1 MSTTLEIALQA
12 FTTELLQSS
21 KPASPRTVE
30 AYTGTVRRE
39 LGRFGERWSEYS
51 YVRKALSDWRERL
64 GKAKAAKKISDSKI
78 RLDVAA
84 LRKFYTFAVDH
95 AFINKNPMEGI
106 ASQSRE
112 HRLPRPMSVEDVSR
126 LMEAVE
132 SELTTDVLCVQYR
145 AMFGMFLNGL
155 RQVEVIRLKLRN
167 IEYDS
172 MERTLVVRVT
182 GKGGYEGEVVLQP
195 ETAAYLG
202 LYLLQRFGSL
212 NWRETFEK
220 ALGTNEERIFRL
232 VSSLLRTASNDL
244 REQAVFQWKGR
255 PFIRQE
261 VNRVFRK
268 YRTKAGISDT
278 YGPHSLRHTCATEM
292 LNRGADI
299 RAVQEVLRHRNIMQ
313 TQLYTAVMRGKKGE
327 ATRLLPSFGGV
338 KC

>member
-12 FTTELLQSS
+12 FTEELTTAA

-39 LGRFGERWSEYS
+39 LGKFGERWNEYA
-51 YVRKALSDWRERL
+51 YVRKALSDWRDRL
-64 GKAKAAKKISDSKI
+64 GKAKAARKISDSKI

-84 LRKFYTFAVDH
+84 LRKFYGFAVEH
-95 AFINKNPMEGI
+95 NFLTKNPMEGV

-112 HRLPRPMSVEDVSR
+112 HRLPRPMSIEDVSR

-132 SELTTDVLCVQYR
+132 SDIASDVLAVQYR

-155 RQVEVIRLKLRN
+155 RQVEVIRLKIRN
-167 IEYDS
+167 IEYDAV
-172 MERTLVVRVT
+172 ERTLVVRVT

-202 LYLLQRFGSL
+202 LYLLQRFGRS
-212 NWRETFEK
+212 NWRETFDK
-220 ALGTNEERIFRL
+220 VRGSNEERIFAL
-232 VSSLLRTASNDL
+232 VSSLLRTATPEL

-261 VNRVFRK
+261 VNRVFRR

-278 YGPHSLRHTCATEM
+278 FGPHSLRHTCATEM

-299 RAVQEVLRHRNIMQ
+299 RAVQEVLRHRNIVQ